1 MLVRGKRIEHW
12 IMKPEGDPVWN
23 EDDWARAAT
32 LEIRW
37 MSLCVSEKERREL
50 LPCAIWKSKF
60 PGLLYSPLIES
71 KLRTLSV

>member
-1 MLVRGKRIEHW
+1 MEPW
-12 IMKPEGDPVWN
+12 ILKPEGDPVWN

-37 MSLCVSEKERREL
+37 ISLGVSEKERRDL

-60 PGLLYSPLIES
+60 PGLQYGSLIES
-71 KLRTLSV
+71 KLRTLAV